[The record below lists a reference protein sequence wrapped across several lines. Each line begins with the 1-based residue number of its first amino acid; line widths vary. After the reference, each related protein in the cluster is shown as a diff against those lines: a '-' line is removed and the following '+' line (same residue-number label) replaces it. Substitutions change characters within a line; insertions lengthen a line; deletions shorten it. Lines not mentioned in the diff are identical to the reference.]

1 MPKTLILL
9 AVLLAACTAT
19 KQEVFTTSVDVDQS
33 MLPALLQDID
43 TLAGNSLAVDK
54 ILELAKSTPMDD
66 ELQDRYAFV
75 FNGSEEEIQIHIWRE
90 QVGWV
95 HLYFSSTSKELITA
109 LEKTNTAHA
118 RDDDT

>member
-9 AVLLAACTAT
+9 VVLLTACTAT
-19 KQEVFTTSVDVDQS
+19 EQEVITTSVDVDQS
-33 MLPALLQDID
+33 TLPALLQEID
-43 TLAGNSLAVDK
+43 TLADNALAVDK

-66 ELQDRYAFV
+66 ELQDRYAFM

-90 QVGWV
+90 QVDWV
-95 HLYFSSTSKELITA
+95 HLYFSSTSKELIA
-109 LEKTNTAHA
+109 ELEKTSIAFA